1 MSLSH
6 LVIIMGK
13 LDVVN
18 VDDDVD
24 DDFDLQYEIFI
35 PTSIDN
41 VVLCFELIRI
51 YDNDSNKNNILLL
64 ILQFDKI
71 YWLILWGSS

>member
-1 MSLSH
+1 M
-6 LVIIMGK
+6 
-13 LDVVN
+13 DVVN
-18 VDDDVD
+18 VDVDVDDDVD
-24 DDFDLQYEIFI
+24 FDDFDDFDLQYEKFLFQHQLIMLFF
-35 PTSIDN
+35 
-41 VVLCFELIRI
+41 CFELIRI

>member
-1 MSLSH
+1 
-6 LVIIMGK
+6 MGK

-24 DDFDLQYEIFI
+24 FDDFDLQYEKFFI

-41 VVLCFELIRI
+41 VVLCF
-51 YDNDSNKNNILLL
+51 
-64 ILQFDKI
+64 
-71 YWLILWGSS
+71 

>member
-1 MSLSH
+1 
-6 LVIIMGK
+6 MGK
-13 LDVVN
+13 LDVIN

-24 DDFDLQYEIFI
+24 FDDFDLQYEKFFI